1 MSITGTTVN
10 VAKQYPIFV
19 QMATFTK
26 AWGNHGLADEAL
38 KALED
43 EILLNPSVGKVIH
56 GTGGL
61 RKMRFAAPGSQRGKS
76 GGFRVCYVDFTE
88 FGFIFLIAIYTHKE
102 KDDLSPDEKR
112 AAAFIGSTRKGFK
125 QRKTT

>member
-1 MSITGTTVN
+1 MN
-10 VAKQYPIFV
+10 VAERYPIFL

-26 AWGNHGLADEAL
+26 AWEHYALADEAL

-43 EILLNPSVGKVIH
+43 EILLNPNAGKVIQ

-61 RKMRFAAPGSQRGKS
+61 RKMRFAAPGSQHGKS

-88 FGFIFLIAIYTHKE
+88 FGFIFLVSIYTHNE
-102 KDDLSPDEKR
+102 KDNLSPAEKR
-112 AAAFIGSTRKGFK
+112 AAAAFIGTARKAFN
-125 QRKTT
+125 QRKTQ

>member
-1 MSITGTTVN
+1 MN
-10 VAKQYPIFV
+10 VAGRYPIFL

-26 AWGNHGLADEAL
+26 AWEHYGLADEAL

-43 EILLNPSVGKVIH
+43 EILLNPSAGKVIQ

-76 GGFRVCYVDFTE
+76 SGFRVCYVDFTE
-88 FGFIFLIAIYTHKE
+88 FGFIFLVTIYTHNE
-102 KDDLSPDEKR
+102 KDNLSPAEKR
-112 AAAFIGSTRKGFK
+112 AAAAFIDTARKGFN
-125 QRKTT
+125 QRKTQ

>member
-1 MSITGTTVN
+1 MN
-10 VAKQYPIFV
+10 VAELYPCFL

-26 AWGNHGLADEAL
+26 AWEYHALTDDDL

-43 EILLNPSVGKVIH
+43 EILLNPIAGKVIQ

-61 RKMRFAAPGSQRGKS
+61 RKIRFAAPGSKRGKS

-88 FGFIFLIAIYTHKE
+88 FGFIFFVAIYAHNE
-102 KDDLSPDEKR
+102 KDNLSSAEKR
-112 AAAFIGSTRKGFK
+112 AAAAFIETARKGFN
-125 QRKTT
+125 QRNTR

>member
-1 MSITGTTVN
+1 MN
-10 VAKQYPIFV
+10 VAERYPIFL

-26 AWGNHGLADEAL
+26 AWEYHALADEAL

-43 EILLNPSVGKVIH
+43 EILLNPNAGKVIQ

-76 GGFRVCYVDFTE
+76 SGFRVCYVDFTE
-88 FGFIFLIAIYTHKE
+88 FGFIFLVMIYTHNE
-102 KDDLSPDEKR
+102 KGNLSAAEKR
-112 AAAFIGSTRKGFK
+112 AAAAFIDTARKGFN
-125 QRKTT
+125 QRKTQ